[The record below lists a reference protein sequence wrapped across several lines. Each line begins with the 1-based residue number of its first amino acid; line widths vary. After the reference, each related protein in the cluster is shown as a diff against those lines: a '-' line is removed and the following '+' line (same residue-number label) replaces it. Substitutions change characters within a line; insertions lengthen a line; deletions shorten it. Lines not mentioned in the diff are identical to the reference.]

1 MSESSNSISQRRHPY
16 LPGLWLAIGFL
27 ALASI
32 TFMLRPFGVTPSTVT
47 ESAAKVRIEKLKK
60 AQEEQ
65 QKLVTTFGWIEKDK
79 GVAHI
84 PIEKAMQLTVATLR
98 LDPPHPA
105 YAITNIQL
113 SAISAA
119 GAPLYPELPIA
130 VVPNVTTTSSTN
142 AQPKSPAAQLSTNSL
157 PKASPT
163 PTLSVSPPAKK
174 P

>member
-1 MSESSNSISQRRHPY
+1 MSESSSSLSQRRHPY

-47 ESAAKVRIEKLKK
+47 ESAAKTRIEKLKK

-65 QKLVTTFGWIEKDK
+65 QKLITTFGWIEKDK

-98 LDPPHPA
+98 LNPPHPA
-105 YAITNIQL
+105 YTITTIQP

-130 VVPNVTTTSSTN
+130 EVTNVVAASSTN
-142 AQPKSPAAQLSTNSL
+142 AQAKSLGAQISTNSL

-163 PTLSVSPPAKK
+163 PTPFVSPPTKK

>member
-32 TFMLRPFGVTPSTVT
+32 TFMLRPFGITPSTVT

-98 LDPPHPA
+98 LDTPHPA

-130 VVPNVTTTSSTN
+130 VVPNVLTTSSTN
-142 AQPKSPAAQLSTNSL
+142 APANSPTGQLATNSL
-157 PKASPT
+157 PKTSPA
-163 PTLSVSPPAKK
+163 PTLSVPPPTKK

>member
-1 MSESSNSISQRRHPY
+1 
-16 LPGLWLAIGFL
+16 
-27 ALASI
+27 
-32 TFMLRPFGVTPSTVT
+32 MLRPFGVTPSTVT

>member
-1 MSESSNSISQRRHPY
+1 MSESSSSLSQRRHPY

-27 ALASI
+27 ALASV
-32 TFMLRPFGVTPSTVT
+32 TFMLRPFGVTPQTVT
-47 ESAAKVRIEKLKK
+47 ESAAKIRIEKLKK
-60 AQEEQ
+60 TQEEQ
-65 QKLVTTFGWIEKDK
+65 QKLATTFGWVEKDK

-98 LDPPHPA
+98 LNPPHPA
-105 YAITNIQL
+105 YAITTIQP

-130 VVPNVTTTSSTN
+130 EVPNVVATSPTN
-142 AQPKSPAAQLSTNSL
+142 AQAKSLGAQLSTNSL
-157 PKASPT
+157 PKTSPP

-174 P
+174 Q

>member
-105 YAITNIQL
+105 YAITNIQP

>member
-1 MSESSNSISQRRHPY
+1 MSESSSSLSQRRHPY

-47 ESAAKVRIEKLKK
+47 ESAAKIRIEKLKK

-65 QKLVTTFGWIEKDK
+65 QKLITTFGWIEKDK

-84 PIEKAMQLTVATLR
+84 PIEKAMQLTLGTLR
-98 LDPPHPA
+98 QNPPHPA
-105 YAITNIQL
+105 YAITNIQP

-130 VVPNVTTTSSTN
+130 EVPKVVATSPTN
-142 AQPKSPAAQLSTNSL
+142 AQAKSTGAQLSTNSL

-163 PTLSVSPPAKK
+163 PTLSVPPSKKK

>member
-1 MSESSNSISQRRHPY
+1 MSESSNSVSQRRHPY
-16 LPGLWLAIGFL
+16 LPGLWLAVGFL

-32 TFMLRPFGVTPSTVT
+32 TFMLRPLGVTPSTVT
-47 ESAAKVRIEKLKK
+47 ESAAKIRIEKLRK
-60 AQEEQ
+60 AREEQ
-65 QKLVTTFGWIEKDK
+65 QKLVTTFGWVEKDK

-84 PIEKAMQLTVATLR
+84 PIEKAMQLSLATLR
-98 LDPPHPA
+98 QIPPHPA
-105 YAITNIQL
+105 YAITTIQP

-130 VVPNVTTTSSTN
+130 EVPSVVASSSTN
-142 AQPKSPAAQLSTNSL
+142 AQPKSPSAQLSTNSL
-157 PKASPT
+157 PKASPA

>member
-1 MSESSNSISQRRHPY
+1 MSESSSSLSQRRHPY

-27 ALASI
+27 ALASV
-32 TFMLRPFGVTPSTVT
+32 TFMLRPFGVTPQTVT
-47 ESAAKVRIEKLKK
+47 ESAAKIRIEKLKK
-60 AQEEQ
+60 AQDEQ
-65 QKLVTTFGWIEKDK
+65 QKLITTYGWIEKDK

-84 PIEKAMQLTVATLR
+84 PIDKAMQLSVPTLR
-98 LDPPHPA
+98 LNPPHPA
-105 YAITNIQL
+105 YAMTTIQP

-130 VVPNVTTTSSTN
+130 EVPNAVATSSTN
-142 AQPKSPAAQLSTNSL
+142 AKAKSPGAQLSSNSL

-163 PTLSVSPPAKK
+163 PTPSVSPPTKK

>member
-1 MSESSNSISQRRHPY
+1 MSESSSSLSQRRHPY

-47 ESAAKVRIEKLKK
+47 ESAAKIRIEKLKK

-65 QKLVTTFGWIEKDK
+65 QKLVSTYGWIEKDK

-84 PIEKAMQLTVATLR
+84 PIEKAMRLSVATLR
-98 LDPPHPA
+98 RNPPHPA
-105 YAITNIQL
+105 YAITTIQP

-130 VVPNVTTTSSTN
+130 EVSNVVATSPTN
-142 AQPKSPAAQLSTNSL
+142 AQPKSPGAQLPTNSL
-157 PKASPT
+157 PKATPT
-163 PTLSVSPPAKK
+163 PTLSVSPPTKK

>member
-32 TFMLRPFGVTPSTVT
+32 TFMLRPFGITPSTVT

-142 AQPKSPAAQLSTNSL
+142 AQPKSPAAQLSTKSL

>member
-1 MSESSNSISQRRHPY
+1 MSESSSSLSQRRHPY
-16 LPGLWLAIGFL
+16 LPGLWLAVGFL

-32 TFMLRPFGVTPSTVT
+32 TFMLRPFGVTPNTVT
-47 ESAAKVRIEKLKK
+47 ESAAKIRMEKLKK

-65 QKLVTTFGWIEKDK
+65 QKLITTFGWIEKDK

-84 PIEKAMQLTVATLR
+84 PIEKAMQLSVATLR
-98 LDPPHPA
+98 RNPPHPA
-105 YAITNIQL
+105 YAITTIQP

-130 VVPNVTTTSSTN
+130 EVPNVVATSPTN
-142 AQPKSPAAQLSTNSL
+142 PQSKSPGAQLSTNSL
-157 PKASPT
+157 PKASPA
-163 PTLSVSPPAKK
+163 PTLTVPPPTKK

>member
-1 MSESSNSISQRRHPY
+1 MSESSSSLSQRRHPC

-47 ESAAKVRIEKLKK
+47 ESAAKIRIEKLKK
-60 AQEEQ
+60 AQDEQ
-65 QKLVTTFGWIEKDK
+65 QKLVTTYGWIEKDK

-84 PIEKAMQLTVATLR
+84 PIEKAMQLSVATLR
-98 LDPPHPA
+98 LNPPHPA
-105 YAITNIQL
+105 YAITTIQP

-130 VVPNVTTTSSTN
+130 EVPNVVATSPTN
-142 AQPKSPAAQLSTNSL
+142 AQAKSTGVQLTSNSL

-163 PTLSVSPPAKK
+163 PTLSVPPSTKK

>member
-32 TFMLRPFGVTPSTVT
+32 TFMLRPFGITPSTVT

>member
-1 MSESSNSISQRRHPY
+1 MSESSSSLSQRRHPY
-16 LPGLWLAIGFL
+16 LPGLWLAVGFL

-84 PIEKAMQLTVATLR
+84 PIEKAMQLTLATLR
-98 LDPPHPA
+98 QNPPHPA
-105 YAITNIQL
+105 YAITNIQP

-130 VVPNVTTTSSTN
+130 EVTNVVAAPSTN
-142 AQPKSPAAQLSTNSL
+142 AQAKSPGAQLSTTSL
-157 PKASPT
+157 PKTPPP

-174 P
+174 Q

>member
-1 MSESSNSISQRRHPY
+1 MSESSSSLSQRRHPY

-27 ALASI
+27 ALASV

-60 AQEEQ
+60 AQDEQ

-98 LDPPHPA
+98 LDTPHPA

>member
-1 MSESSNSISQRRHPY
+1 MSESSSSLSQRRHPY

-27 ALASI
+27 ALASV

-47 ESAAKVRIEKLKK
+47 ESAAKIRIEKLKK
-60 AQEEQ
+60 TQDEQ
-65 QKLVTTFGWIEKDK
+65 QKLITTFGWIEKDK

-84 PIEKAMQLTVATLR
+84 PIEKAMQLTLGTLR
-98 LDPPHPA
+98 QNPPHPA
-105 YAITNIQL
+105 YAITNIQP

-130 VVPNVTTTSSTN
+130 EVTNVVAAPSTN
-142 AQPKSPAAQLSTNSL
+142 AQAKSPGAQLSTNSL
-157 PKASPT
+157 PKTSPP

-174 P
+174 Q

>member
-1 MSESSNSISQRRHPY
+1 MSESSSSLSQRRHPY

-27 ALASI
+27 ALASL

-47 ESAAKVRIEKLKK
+47 ESAAKIRIEKLKK
-60 AQEEQ
+60 AQDEQ
-65 QKLVTTFGWIEKDK
+65 QKLVTTYGWIEKDK

-84 PIEKAMQLTVATLR
+84 PIEKAMQLSVATLR
-98 LDPPHPA
+98 LNPPHPA
-105 YAITNIQL
+105 YAITTIQP

-130 VVPNVTTTSSTN
+130 ELTNVVALSSTN
-142 AQPKSPAAQLSTNSL
+142 AQAKSPGAQLSTNSL
-157 PKASPT
+157 PTSSPALT
-163 PTLSVSPPAKK
+163 PAVPPATKK

>member
-1 MSESSNSISQRRHPY
+1 MSESSSSLSQRRHPY
-16 LPGLWLAIGFL
+16 LPGLWLAVGFL

-32 TFMLRPFGVTPSTVT
+32 TFMLRPLGVTPSTVT
-47 ESAAKVRIEKLKK
+47 ESAAKIRIEKLKK

-65 QKLVTTFGWIEKDK
+65 QKLVTTFGWVEKDK

-84 PIEKAMQLTVATLR
+84 PIEKAMQLSLATLR
-98 LDPPHPA
+98 QIPPHPA
-105 YAITNIQL
+105 YAITTIQP

-130 VVPNVTTTSSTN
+130 EVPTVVASSSTN
-142 AQPKSPAAQLSTNSL
+142 AQPKSPGAQLSTNSL
-157 PKASPT
+157 PKASPS
-163 PTLSVSPPAKK
+163 PTLSLPPPAKK

>member
-1 MSESSNSISQRRHPY
+1 MSESSNSISLRRHPY

-98 LDPPHPA
+98 MDPPHPA
-105 YAITNIQL
+105 YAITNIQP

-130 VVPNVTTTSSTN
+130 VVPNVVTTSSTN

-163 PTLSVSPPAKK
+163 PTLSISPPTKK

>member
-1 MSESSNSISQRRHPY
+1 MSESSSSLSQRRHPY

-27 ALASI
+27 ALASV

>member
-1 MSESSNSISQRRHPY
+1 MSESSSSLSQRRHPY
-16 LPGLWLAIGFL
+16 LPGLWLAVGFL

-32 TFMLRPFGVTPSTVT
+32 TFMLRPLGVTPSTVT
-47 ESAAKVRIEKLKK
+47 ESAAKIRIEKLKK

-65 QKLVTTFGWIEKDK
+65 QKLVTTFGWVEKDK

-84 PIEKAMQLTVATLR
+84 PIEKAMQLSLDTLR
-98 LDPPHPA
+98 QIPPHPA
-105 YAITNIQL
+105 YAITTIQP

-130 VVPNVTTTSSTN
+130 EVPNVVASSSTN
-142 AQPKSPAAQLSTNSL
+142 AQPKSPGAQLSTNSL
-157 PKASPT
+157 PKASLA
-163 PTLSVSPPAKK
+163 PTLSLPPPVKK